1 VCWGT
6 MLGTMLGTV
15 PMAPWLQPSPWPPSV
30 EMCVSSSGLSKMP
43 TTGKLRKRKLSFCLD
58 SHQFP

>member
-1 VCWGT
+1 MCWGT
-6 MLGTMLGTV
+6 MLGTM

-30 EMCVSSSGLSKMP
+30 EMCVSSSRLSKMP